1 MNEKSLSNL
10 YIILGISIMFI
21 IICVGIIGNIL
32 NLFIFSRKQ
41 MLKISTFRFQFYLS
55 ITDLLVLSIC
65 ATNAL
70 LEFGFNIDL
79 KIKSDSV
86 CRIHTFL
93 SSLLRHLS
101 SVLLMMVN
109 VERLMVVLNSKSMSK
124 LYGLSKRSKSKSKSS
139 ELLINDRIK
148 IHRSYNINTS
158 YFNLNR
164 VDLTALITTFAL
176 VVINF
181 HYLAFL
187 NLNELN

>member
-1 MNEKSLSNL
+1 MPRPEGICNSLQPSPCNFLAIQLTQSNR
-10 YIILGISIMFI
+10 
-21 IICVGIIGNIL
+21 
-32 NLFIFSRKQ
+32 RKQ

-109 VERLMVVLNSKSMSK
+109 VERLMVVLNSKSI
-124 LYGLSKRSKSKSKSS
+124 LGGKSPHHSDWK
-139 ELLINDRIK
+139 IK
-148 IHRSYNINTS
+148 KDCKTLRR
-158 YFNLNR
+158 L
-164 VDLTALITTFAL
+164 D
-176 VVINF
+176 
-181 HYLAFL
+181 
-187 NLNELN
+187 